1 MLYELWQLFFMLVF
15 SAKKFQATYGPRCV
29 QDRVSHFLSFLRAS
43 DTKLVLIDYC
53 ARMCKDIWNM

>member
-1 MLYELWQLFFMLVF
+1 MLLF
-15 SAKKFQATYGPRCV
+15 SAKKFQETYGPRCA

-43 DTKLVLIDYC
+43 DTKFMLIYYY